1 MLGHH
6 PFCCKKLEFPYFI
19 LYTGVNTVPLDFQTF
34 AIDRIVTVPSSTCD
48 MPAFI
53 LLFTG
58 RHHSAV
64 INIDTHF

>member
-34 AIDRIVTVPSSTCD
+34 VIDRIVTVPSSTYASFYIIIYR
-48 MPAFI
+48 P
-53 LLFTG
+53 T
-58 RHHSAV
+58 S
-64 INIDTHF
+64 